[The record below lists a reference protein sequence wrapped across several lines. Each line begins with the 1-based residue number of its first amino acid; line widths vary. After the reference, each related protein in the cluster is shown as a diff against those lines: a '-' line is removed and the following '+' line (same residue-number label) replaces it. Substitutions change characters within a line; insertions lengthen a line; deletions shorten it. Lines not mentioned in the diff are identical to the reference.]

1 MPTPMPEQGPVAR
14 PRSKPAEPKVEPAA
28 PQVALVPSPAERR
41 MLAAVEELHAS
52 TLEMGLP
59 PQSIT
64 IGQRNGTSLSIDP
77 EAIST
82 LQRVDQRLAD
92 LDAMALGP
100 QPLSLHSV
108 MPPADPDAFLVRG
121 FIRPGTTVMLTGPPG
136 SSKSWAARQL
146 AIACGAG
153 LAQYLERYQVA
164 RPMNVLIVD
173 EDNGPDEEWR
183 REETLLTHLGL
194 ERRQMTRVQRTSLA
208 GVQLD
213 HPTWQAWLRGLI
225 FHDELDLVVLDPISE
240 MHGGKELRE
249 DPAFRTL
256 LGFLKRLKV
265 DFPRL
270 ATLLVHHTRKADV
283 KAGSQPRTVDDVR
296 GQWGQ
301 TPDVVALMWRLPE
314 RRVSWELHKRVPHS
328 KLILEA
334 TQSGPLQVLADESTQ
349 RDKLISRDDRVLQAI
364 EAGAEDWEQIQHV
377 TGTSKTSIFNAIK
390 SLRQAGVITARAPY
404 SVVFDP
410 TDDEISADPE
420 EPA

>member
-1 MPTPMPEQGPVAR
+1 MPEPGPIAR
-14 PRSKPAEPKVEPAA
+14 PRSKPKPVPALEPAA

-52 TLEMGLP
+52 TMEMGLP
-59 PQSIT
+59 PQSIS
-64 IGQRNGTSLSIDP
+64 IGQRNGTNLSIDP
-77 EAIST
+77 DAVSV

-100 QPLSLHSV
+100 QPLALHAV
-108 MPPADPDAFLVRG
+108 LPPLDPDAFLVRG

-146 AIACGAG
+146 ALACGAG

-183 REETLLTHLGL
+183 REETLLAHLGL
-194 ERRQMTRVQRTSLA
+194 ERSQMTRVQRISLA

-213 HPTWQAWLRGLI
+213 NPTWQAWLRGLI
-225 FHDELDLVVLDPISE
+225 FHAELDLVVLDPISE

-249 DPAFRTL
+249 DPAFRSL

-270 ATLLVHHTRKADV
+270 ATLLVHHTRKADA
-283 KAGSQPRTVDDVR
+283 KTAGSPRTVDDVR

-301 TPDVVALMWRLPE
+301 TPDVVALMWRMPE

-334 TQSGPLQVLADESTQ
+334 TESGPLAVLADESTQ
-349 RDKLISRDDRVLQAI
+349 RDRTMSRDDRVLQAI
-364 EAGAEDWEQIQHV
+364 EAGAEDWEQVHHA
-377 TGTSKTSIFNAIK
+377 TGMSKSAIFRAIK
-390 SLRQAGVITARAPY
+390 SLRQAGIVTAHEPY
-404 SVVFDP
+404 GVVFDP
-410 TDDEISADPE
+410 TEDPI
-420 EPA
+420 A